1 MAFFSTH
8 RLLPHHM
15 ALVIYVVTQIKELG
29 QLKTSES
36 LEVFIPIPP
45 FGQFAS
51 WIQLSAVVHVLI
63 KDGTTQLEALT

>member
-1 MAFFSTH
+1 MDFFHSQASVT
-8 RLLPHHM
+8 PHDTC
-15 ALVIYVVTQIKELG
+15 IYMVTQIKELG

-45 FGQFAS
+45 FGQFTS